1 MTKQLVRSELDMET
15 VGQSEYNSD
24 EKSLRRRD
32 AFKPGFVVDALSSL
46 NLAGGSIGGGAGNH
60 RDNITDEPI
69 SAWTDRLQES
79 GILPLTIRLPKSGS
93 VHQFHRLMT
102 TQQALTL
109 EATFVHLPMSWL
121 PVAAVGRLMF
131 TVGGVALIRFVRF

>member
-1 MTKQLVRSELDMET
+1 M
-15 VGQSEYNSD
+15 D
-24 EKSLRRRD
+24 E
-32 AFKPGFVVDALSSL
+32 PVDAW
-46 NLAGGSIGGGAGNH
+46 AG
-60 RDNITDEPI
+60 
-69 SAWTDRLQES
+69 RLQES

-121 PVAAVGRLMF
+121 PVAALGLLMF
-131 TVGGVALIRFVRF
+131 PLGGVALFRFVRF